1 MICRFYGIWVS
12 PDMAD
17 QPQFPLRERNV
28 VVRVFVDSDMVLEY
42 VEKI

>member
-17 QPQFPLRERNV
+17 QPKFPLRKWNV
-28 VVRVFVDSDMVLEY
+28 VVRVFVNTDVLRD
-42 VEKI
+42 EK